1 MPSVVLPPAIP
12 FTSQLTFVF
21 VAPLTVPVK
30 LIESPSATVTAV
42 GETVTLTP
50 GMMEMTSDADFERSA
65 TDVAVIVTSA
75 GDGANAGAT

>member
-1 MPSVVLPPAIP
+1 MVLPPATP

-21 VAPLTVPVK
+21 VAPPTVPVK

-50 GMMEMTSDADFERSA
+50 GMIEMASDADFERSA